1 MACPL
6 QSVAVPLDTLQPRSG
21 DTHSAK
27 ELPTMIKNTR
37 NVRDLALAAL
47 DQVSGAGLPGLAG
60 PRFDMLPPDIALTPD
75 FKFDVGCPACGV
87 LGSDIGF
94 DLGAELT
101 LPR

>member
-1 MACPL
+1 
-6 QSVAVPLDTLQPRSG
+6 
-21 DTHSAK
+21 
-27 ELPTMIKNTR
+27 MIKNTR

-94 DLGAELT
+94 DLGAELK